1 MKRKLLCSVWA
12 GCLSLGML
20 SAQEFHLQPTPQVY
34 ETLQDSIV
42 LPDAYRFSAD
52 VEGAASDAV
61 RLLGTLLPDHQEKAD
76 FRITVGV
83 KEIRLYVSIPA

>member
-52 VEGAASDAV
+52 AKG
-61 RLLGTLLPDHQEKAD
+61 RLLMPFVCSVRCCLTIRRRLIFELPWA
-76 FRITVGV
+76 
-83 KEIRLYVSIPA
+83 

>member
-1 MKRKLLCSVWA
+1 MFR
-12 GCLSLGML
+12 LGWVFVIGNAFR
-20 SAQEFHLQPTPQVY
+20 SGFHLQPTPQVY

-83 KEIRLYVSIPA
+83 KEIKLYVSMPA